1 MADNEKPVTV
11 KVDADNGLG
20 WAVLVLG
27 MIVLFNGD
35 PDLLDVIARYCANY
49 MKVHP

>member
-1 MADNEKPVTV
+1 MSDEKTTV

-35 PDLLDVIARYCANY
+35 PDLLDCIARFAANY
-49 MKVHP
+49 MKAHP

>member
-1 MADNEKPVTV
+1 MAEEKNVTV

-27 MIVLFNGD
+27 MIVLFHGD
-35 PDLLDVIARYCANY
+35 PDLLDVLAKWCKAYIAGAG
-49 MKVHP
+49 P

>member
-1 MADNEKPVTV
+1 MGDDKNVTV

-27 MIVLFNGD
+27 MIVLFHGD
-35 PDLLDVIARYCANY
+35 PDLLDVLAKWCQLW
-49 MKVHP
+49 MKGAAP